1 MPQNMTPEEIQ
12 ARTDEYNQALASGI
26 PITEELRDSI
36 KDASVGIK
44 GYSAQLRAS
53 KAALTASMGGLVK
66 SLIDG
71 ESGAAVYNDTIKS
84 GAKVFSDWNK
94 DAKSGSNVLG
104 KTAEVLAEVATRVA
118 TLADQQFKLYQDLS
132 RSGLATGMNDAF
144 KNLQAAGYTMKEI
157 GAYGDLMKQNSTVL
171 ANMGG
176 TAQEGLTRFSKISK
190 EIVGSGL
197 GTQLLNMGMQI
208 PQINEGI
215 ANYVRLQQLS
225 GQAVSNDTKAVT
237 QGAMEYMVNQDKLT
251 KLTGLS
257 ADSQNK
263 IQEQALATEQYA
275 AKTFELKQ
283 IAARGGDEGAA
294 AQKKLDANQAMLTM
308 VEGKMGPEMKKNAM
322 MYLAGATNTEGYAV
336 FQRGLGQTAQFID
349 QGGTD
354 IGEFTNTLMKD
365 VQRTTTTYKGL
376 AGAGVFNK
384 FLGNFGEYS
393 KALSSSGIDYV
404 DAVNSAGKQIE
415 GQAAGKDKN
424 TADMVKINQNA
435 RDIEQSTTKVLDKAM
450 GPVTSALKALS
461 TVAADAAGVLG
472 KIAGKEGK
480 IGGKSESSWY
490 NPFSWF
496 AEGGYTGDGG
506 KYQPAGI
513 VHKGEYVIDAETTKA
528 LGLNRSISSGPGY
541 ADGGLVK
548 DPKNDPA
555 LGLNRSISSGPG
567 YADGGLVKDPK
578 NDPALA
584 GIDIEKLHAR
594 INQLH
599 AMVKSTIRPTD
610 SPSMVA
616 QKTRNRQDQLR
627 TLSEN
632 AIYEQTGETSV
643 AKLTESLAAYQK
655 VMEQSAKQVTG
666 AKGTTIELTDSFSDI
681 TEGQKENTQALAKT
695 LNTSFTPVIKSFTL
709 LTKTTDR
716 LTELL
721 ESGTGEGKAED
732 TVGLIDKT
740 KTLVLSTIDKI
751 KQTLGFSPTATTSSG
766 GTSGGAAGGAAGGAP
781 NGAQKPKDT
790 SPTEQV
796 PSGSPPSAAEAK
808 SAATPA
814 AGSGGGTGKEEG
826 VKPDVLA
833 KKAAIESVLGKKLT
847 VTSGF
852 RPGAANHG
860 TGDAIDLGFG
870 ANQLSEP
877 ERNKLYVK
885 ALDLGFNGIGAEYRA
900 PGGAHIHLDTSHSGL
915 MAWGSDYKWPPTG
928 DSPFLTQL
936 ITDRRAGKTDTPMPS
951 AAMGGILSGPTSGYQ
966 ALLHGNEAVVPLP
979 DGRTIPV
986 QSKGGG
992 TGSSA
997 GAEEQISLLTQE
1009 LSKLDSLLSVMTK
1022 QNNITDRMLQNQ
1034 G

>member
-12 ARTDEYNQALASGI
+12 ARLDEYNQALANGI

-44 GYSAQLRAS
+44 GYSSQLRAS

-84 GAKVFSDWNK
+84 GAKAFSDWNK

-555 LGLNRSISSGPG
+555 L
-567 YADGGLVKDPK
+567 
-578 NDPALA
+578 A

-610 SPSMVA
+610 SPSMAA

-643 AKLTESLAAYQK
+643 AKLSESLAAYQK

-751 KQTLGFSPTATTSSG
+751 KQTLGFSPAASATSSG
-766 GTSGGAAGGAAGGAP
+766 GTSGGAAGGAP
-781 NGAQKPKDT
+781 KGAQKPKDT

-826 VKPDVLA
+826 VKPEVLA

>member
-12 ARTDEYNQALASGI
+12 ARLDEYNQALADGT
-26 PITEELRDSI
+26 PITEELRDSL

-53 KAALTASMGGLVK
+53 KSALTASMGGLVK
-66 SLIDG
+66 SMVDG
-71 ESGAAVYNDTIKS
+71 ESGAAVYNDAIKS
-84 GAKVFSDWNK
+84 GAKVVSTYASK
-94 DAKSGSNVLG
+94 IPIIGGATSKVIDA
-104 KTAEVLAEVATRVA
+104 LAEVAARTAV
-118 TLADQQFKLYQDLS
+118 LADQQYKLFQDLS

-144 KNLQAAGYTMKEI
+144 KNLQSAGYTMKEI
-157 GAYGDLMKQNSTVL
+157 GEYGTLMKENSAVL

-176 TAQEGLTRFSKISK
+176 TAQEGLTKFAKISK
-190 EIVGSGL
+190 DINNSGL
-197 GTQLLNMGMQI
+197 NTQFMRMGMSI
-208 PQINEGI
+208 PDINSGI
-215 ANYVRLQQLS
+215 ANYVKFQQM
-225 GQAVSNDTKAVT
+225 GGAAIQQDTKEVVK
-237 QGAMEYMVNQDKLT
+237 GAAEFMVEQNKLT

-257 ADSQNK
+257 AEEQNK
-263 IQEQALATEQYA
+263 IHQSNLATEQGA
-275 AKTFELKQ
+275 AKEYELQQEAIKYKGTE
-283 IAARGGDEGAA
+283 RGEEAKRKLAFNQQMLAMAKAKGGPDAEKA
-294 AQKKLDANQAMLTM
+294 AQMFI
-308 VEGKMGPEMKKNAM
+308 
-322 MYLAGATNTEGYAV
+322 AGAVNTDGYQK
-336 FQRGLGQTAQFID
+336 FQRSFPELADMIQ

-354 IGEFTNTLMKD
+354 IGQATNLLVKGAAE
-365 VQRTTTTYKGL
+365 TTEQSGAL
-376 AGAGVFNK
+376 ARGGAFNK
-384 FLGNFGEYS
+384 NFVAMNEMS
-393 KALSSSGIDYV
+393 RIQSNSATNFV
-404 DAVNSAGKQIE
+404 DSVNSAAAQIQKQTS
-415 GQAAGKDKN
+415 GADKTTAN
-424 TADMVKINQNA
+424 TVGVLQNQ
-435 RDIEQSTTKVLDKAM
+435 RDTTQSAEKVLDVAV
-450 GPVTSALKALS
+450 GTVTKGLELFSGAVEQVS
-461 TVAADAAGVLG
+461 GVLG
-472 KIAGKEGK
+472 QVAGKKGR
-480 IGGKSESSWY
+480 IGGGTTLTEKVG
-490 NPFSWF
+490 F
-496 AEGGYTGDGG
+496 AVGGYTGDGG

-513 VHKGEYVIDAETTKA
+513 VHKGEYVIDAETTK
-528 LGLNRSISSGPGY
+528 
-541 ADGGLVK
+541 
-548 DPKNDPA
+548 A

-610 SPSMVA
+610 SPSMAA

-643 AKLTESLAAYQK
+643 AKLAESLAAYQK

-666 AKGTTIELTDSFSDI
+666 AKGTTIELTDSFADI
-681 TEGQKENTQALAKT
+681 TEGQQENAQGLSKT
-695 LNTSFTPVIKSFTL
+695 LSTSFTPVIKSFTL

-716 LTELL
+716 LSELL
-721 ESGTGEGKAED
+721 ESGTGESKAED
-732 TVGLIDKT
+732 TVGLVDKT
-740 KTLVLSTIDKI
+740 KGLVMSTIDKI
-751 KQTLGFSPTATTSSG
+751 KQTLGFSPTASAPSSG
-766 GTSGGAAGGAAGGAP
+766 GSSGGAPAGGAP
-781 NGAQKPKDT
+781 AGGAPAGAQPPKDT

-814 AGSGGGTGKEEG
+814 PGSGGGGTGKEEG
-826 VKPDVLA
+826 VKPDVLS
-833 KKAAIESVLGKKLT
+833 KKEAIASTLGKKLT

-852 RPGAANHG
+852 RAGAANHG

-870 ANQLSEP
+870 ANQLSEND
-877 ERNKLYVK
+877 RNKLYVK

-900 PGGAHIHLDTSHSGL
+900 PGGAHIHLDTSHAGL

-951 AAMGGILSGPTSGYQ
+951 AAMGGVLSGPTSGYQ

-986 QSKGGG
+986 QSKGG
-992 TGSSA
+992 SA
-997 GAEEQISLLTQE
+997 GSGSGAAEQVALLNQE
-1009 LSKLDSLLSVMTK
+1009 LDKLDSLLNIMTK
-1022 QNNITDRMLQNQ
+1022 QNDITNRMLLKQ

>member
-555 LGLNRSISSGPG
+555 L
-567 YADGGLVKDPK
+567 
-578 NDPALA
+578 A